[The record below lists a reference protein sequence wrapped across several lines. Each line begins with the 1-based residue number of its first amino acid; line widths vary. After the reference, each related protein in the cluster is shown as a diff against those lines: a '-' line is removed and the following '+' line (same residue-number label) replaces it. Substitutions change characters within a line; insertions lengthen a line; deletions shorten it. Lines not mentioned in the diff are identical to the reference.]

1 MKIYDEGERKREWE
15 VKEGDVIIDNGDTY
29 FIVMRE
35 IVRCDHS
42 TTGFAV
48 GPWRLVNLTH
58 NKITR
63 HTAASL
69 EELLSSFGKD
79 KIKEVIPTHRAVLKI
94 ER

>member
-1 MKIYDEGERKREWE
+1 MKIYDEGKRKEKWE
-15 VKEGDVIIDNGDTY
+15 VKDGDVIIDNLDNY

-35 IVRCDHS
+35 VVRCDHS

-58 NKITR
+58 NRIAL

-69 EELLSSFGKD
+69 EELLSAFGED
-79 KIKEVIPTHRAVLKI
+79 KIKEVIPAHKVAFKI